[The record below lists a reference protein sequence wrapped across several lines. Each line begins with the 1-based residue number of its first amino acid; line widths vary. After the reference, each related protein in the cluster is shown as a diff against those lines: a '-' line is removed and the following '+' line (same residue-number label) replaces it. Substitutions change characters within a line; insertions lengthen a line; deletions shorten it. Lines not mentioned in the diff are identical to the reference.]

1 MDSDNV
7 DELINE
13 YNSVLSELLDK
24 HASLIRCT
32 VTGHLEAPWITETIK
47 KQKTWKEEGRV
58 KMAKDRI
65 GGTQVNLHRAPK
77 QSKCDDHKV

>member
-7 DELINE
+7 DELTNK

-24 HASLIRCT
+24 HAPLNRCRVT
-32 VTGHLEAPWITETIK
+32 VHSEAPWITVIIK
-47 KQKTWKEEGRV
+47 KQKTEKKESRV
-58 KMAKDRI
+58 KMTKDRI
-65 GGTQVNLHRAPK
+65 GGIQANLHLAPK